1 IIAGACA
8 NLAMNLILI
17 PRLMGNGAI
26 IASLAA
32 ELLITVLYLRHCG
45 GYLTVSQLWQDG
57 WKKLLAGVVMLAC
70 ILMIDPMIASDKAAV
85 LIEVPLGVLIYF
97 AVTWILRDRFLMDF
111 ILGRMLKGI
120 IGKLKHR

>member
-1 IIAGACA
+1 
-8 NLAMNLILI
+8 
-17 PRLMGNGAI
+17 
-26 IASLAA
+26 
-32 ELLITVLYLRHCG
+32 
-45 GYLTVSQLWQDG
+45 
-57 WKKLLAGVVMLAC
+57 MLAC

>member
-1 IIAGACA
+1 
-8 NLAMNLILI
+8 MNLILI